1 MCDASLLKEYGLIGS
16 FDTVVNLL
24 GERIAIVTK
33 FVKENTQEEEDSE
46 ENDSNG
52 EEDTKNDE
60 GSETEELTTEG
71 IMYAELQYN
80 SMALATQ
87 LYYRFGV
94 REGDRVL
101 IACEGN
107 TGAEIVSMIGCMR
120 LGTVF
125 VPVETSV
132 LRILNSQIINGNYLS
147 AKKKLSDIV
156 SNIQPSAVI
165 LVAKD
170 DNDEILKVFN
180 SFSLYRCALLD
191 FKGNLVEEDASVTS
205 GLVGSIPDYNPNQD
219 KDGNAVTSLS
229 TLYILHTSG
238 STGES
243 KAVMGSYRGLLN
255 RISWQYNSF
264 PYTFGETIL
273 RRTPLTFVDS
283 LAEIFCPLLFGVP
296 IVSQFYHSINQSG
309 LLSVLLELNSAGITR
324 ITLIPSQLNSL
335 LKSFDETKNSFES
348 FWSSL
353 QYIVI
358 SGEECPLELI
368 LLFRDKLPS
377 CNLINI
383 YGSTEISGDISYA
396 VLHSAAGGSSG
407 KDDDEEEVTTGGA
420 EMETE
425 ISREA
430 RIQELENSHI
440 IKGNNVT
447 IGKSIANN
455 CLFVVQFHPETKE
468 MELLDGGSVGELL
481 VIGSHVANG
490 YYSNQ
495 SDLQQKDVRE
505 HRFIPN
511 PFLSSE
517 FIRKYKPFIKSEE
530 EQLMLLSEPQ
540 AFRTGD
546 LVIKDSENNY
556 FYLGR
561 KDRSI
566 KIRGNKVELDT
577 VEREVRNLFLLSDGI
592 AVFYF
597 HANELLASH
606 SQTAESNEQ
615 VSYLILVIDE
625 NNTEAIE
632 SVLSPNGNNTQER
645 NLESTKL
652 SFRKYLQENLPSLFL
667 PDCIYF
673 FNFQHYRTS
682 SFKVDRQKLLADS
695 KKLLLQNRQQTQ
707 AGQNSVLSTENP
719 HLREEEDSISLL
731 KRMSGTEITDAIFSL
746 YEKTLNQPLTSELE
760 GNTKERL
767 ESINFFEFGGN
778 SINSIEAIWKLKQFF
793 HIPVITNYH
802 LMLSLKD
809 LSSYIFQ
816 AVHNGHEE
824 SDISSDL
831 PPMKKLKTSESH
843 NDSHETEEMER
854 TFYQRNKDFTGII
867 EATINK
873 QNQVQGKISPEIS
886 VSNSFSTGQELKLL
900 WKCPMMKCIDATA
913 VIGVVCSSSSNNEN
927 NNIAV
932 IGSHGGDVIC
942 VNSTSGE
949 IYWKTLFYE
958 HIESAVVISLQNQKA
973 YVTSFLGN
981 DIDGFQTHGSSEE
994 TPLLGNIRCL
1004 SLANGEILWKYS
1016 TSGEC
1021 KQSVCMDEKNNRLFS
1036 GDYNGVIYQLE
1047 MNSGR
1052 FINSLSSL
1060 NGSFYSN
1067 FCASADY
1074 NYLFA
1079 FTTRGYIYMIDS
1091 RPLQPEMMI
1100 LYEWDYYQV
1109 PIFST
1114 PVMKEGVNDDNKKC
1128 FNLWI
1133 SFVNGEMINI
1143 KLSVS
1148 DDEHD
1153 QTEHSGNNT
1162 VTNELLW
1169 QKEVS
1174 VGSFFS
1180 SMTVIENTAL
1190 SLEPMKASE
1199 VEKGWIGV
1207 IGCHDGILRVIQ
1219 FVSGEILKEI
1229 PCGSVLFASPVCYAS
1244 RTLNAN
1250 PVNSFVACA
1259 TTSGDLLV
1267 IKNALDLRTNNND
1280 SVQIIKTR
1288 LPGEIFSSPVVF
1300 EDKIFV
1306 GCRDDNFYCFEI
1318 M

>member
-1 MCDASLLKEYGLIGS
+1 MCDASLLKEYGLLGS

-24 GERIAIVTK
+24 GERIAVVTK

-46 ENDSNG
+46 DDDSN
-52 EEDTKNDE
+52 EDHDTNNDD
-60 GSETEELTTEG
+60 GSENEELTTEG

-101 IACEGN
+101 IACDGN

-120 LGTVF
+120 LGAVF
-125 VPVETSV
+125 VPVETVV
-132 LRILNSQIINGNYLS
+132 LRILNSQPVNGNYLS

-180 SFSLYRCALLD
+180 SLSLYRCALLD

-219 KDGNAVTSLS
+219 QDGNATTSSS

-255 RISWQYNSF
+255 RISWQYNTF
-264 PYTFGETIL
+264 PYQFGETIL

-296 IVSQFYHSINQSG
+296 IVSQFYHSINQNG
-309 LLSVLLELNSAGITR
+309 LLSVLPELNSADITR

-335 LKSFDETKNSFES
+335 LKSSDETRNSFET

-353 QYIVI
+353 QYIII

-368 LLFRDKLPS
+368 LLFREKLSS
-377 CNLINI
+377 CNLVNI

-396 VLHSAAGGSSG
+396 VLHSAAGGSRG
-407 KDDDEEEVTTGGA
+407 KDEDEEKDITEEA
-420 EMETE
+420 KMKTE

-430 RIQELENSHI
+430 QIQELERNHI
-440 IKGNNVT
+440 VKGNNVA
-447 IGKSIANN
+447 IGKSIENN
-455 CLFVVQFHPETKE
+455 CLFVVQFHPETNE
-468 MELLDGGSVGELL
+468 MELLDDGSVGELL
-481 VIGSHVANG
+481 VIGCHVANG
-490 YYSNQ
+490 YYRNETVIR
-495 SDLQQKDVRE
+495 QKDDLE
-505 HRFIPN
+505 DRFIPN

-517 FIRKYKPFIKSEE
+517 FTHKYKPFIKSEE
-530 EQLMLLSEPQ
+530 EELILLSEPR
-540 AFRTGD
+540 AFLTGD
-546 LVIKDSENNY
+546 LVVKDSENNY

-566 KIRGNKVELDT
+566 KIRGNKVELET

-592 AVFYF
+592 AVFYL
-597 HANELLASH
+597 HANELFVSH
-606 SQTAESNEQ
+606 PQTTGRNEPVSQ
-615 VSYLILVIDE
+615 LILVMDE

-632 SVLSPNGNNTQER
+632 SVLSANEGNKEER
-645 NLESTKL
+645 TLESTKL
-652 SFRKYLQENLPSLFL
+652 SIRKYLQENLPSLFL

-673 FNFQHYRTS
+673 LNFQNYRTS
-682 SFKVDRQKLLADS
+682 SFKVDRQKLQTDS
-695 KKLLLQNRQQTQ
+695 KKLLIQNRQQTQ
-707 AGQNSVLSTENP
+707 ATQNSLLSTEN
-719 HLREEEDSISLL
+719 LLLLEEKDSILLL
-731 KRMSGTEITDAIFSL
+731 KRMSRTEITETILSL

-760 GNTKERL
+760 GNSKERL

-793 HIPVITNYH
+793 HLPVITNYH

-824 SDISSDL
+824 GDISSDL
-831 PPMKKLKTSESH
+831 PPTKKLKTSESGKY
-843 NDSHETEEMER
+843 SLETDEIER

-867 EATINK
+867 QATINK
-873 QNQVQGKISPEIS
+873 QNHVHGTVSPQISA
-886 VSNSFSTGQELKLL
+886 SNSFSTCHELKVL

-913 VIGVVCSSSSNNEN
+913 VIGVCSSSRNNDT
-927 NNIAV
+927 NIAV

-942 VNSTSGE
+942 VHSTSGD

-958 HIESAVVISLQNQKA
+958 HTESAVVISLQNQKA

-981 DIDGFQTHGSSEE
+981 DVDGFQTHSSGEQA
-994 TPLLGNIRCL
+994 PLLGNIRCL
-1004 SLANGEILWKYS
+1004 SLTNGEILWKYS

-1047 MNSGR
+1047 MDSGR

-1067 FCASADY
+1067 FCTSAD

-1079 FTTRGYIYMIDS
+1079 FTTRGYIYMIDI
-1091 RPLQPEMMI
+1091 RPLQSEMKI

-1114 PVMKEGVNDDNKKC
+1114 PVMKEGVTEDNTQC

-1143 KLSVS
+1143 KLSVN
-1148 DDEHD
+1148 DDEND
-1153 QTEHSGNNT
+1153 QTEQSGNKT

-1190 SLEPMKASE
+1190 SSEPMKASDE
-1199 VEKGWIGV
+1199 ERDWIGV

-1219 FVSGEILKEI
+1219 LFSGEILKEI
-1229 PCGSVLFASPVCYAS
+1229 PCGSVLFASPVCLS
-1244 RTLNAN
+1244 SI
-1250 PVNSFVACA
+1250 SFVVVA

-1267 IKNALDLRTNNND
+1267 IKDALANGTT
-1280 SVQIIKTR
+1280 SQVIKTK
-1288 LPGEIFSSPVVF
+1288 LPGEIFSSPTVF

-1318 M
+1318 A